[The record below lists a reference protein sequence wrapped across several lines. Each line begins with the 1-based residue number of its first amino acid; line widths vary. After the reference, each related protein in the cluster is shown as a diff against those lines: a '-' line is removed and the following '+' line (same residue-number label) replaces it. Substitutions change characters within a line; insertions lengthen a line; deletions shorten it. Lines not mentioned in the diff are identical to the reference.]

1 MGKALT
7 REQEQ
12 WAYQK
17 WCDGYSREEIARA
30 LYVSAKPIHECLRG
44 KKKVK
49 KPLVCEWKN
58 EREFGAY
65 LTRTQRLWII
75 QKWDEGYQQK
85 EIAEAIG
92 VRKAT
97 VQRLLCYRNR
107 EHPVL
112 KYEMEGKMD
121 EAEIT
126 KAVKTAISQEG
137 IKAIVEECEKQ
148 PSKGEDTCKRC
159 RFRNLKPGKTI
170 HGCVFNLCPLE
181 WDI

>member
-1 MGKALT
+1 MPKALT
-7 REQEQ
+7 KEQEE
-12 WAYQK
+12 WAYAK
-17 WCDGYSREEIARA
+17 WCMGYSHEEIANA
-30 LYVSAKPIHECLRG
+30 LFVSTKTIDRTLQN
-44 KKKVK
+44 KVK
-49 KPLVCEWKN
+49 VKPTLTCEWKN

-92 VRKAT
+92 IRKGT
-97 VQRLLCYRNR
+97 VQRLLRYRNR

-126 KAVKTAISQEG
+126 KAVKIAISQEG

-148 PSKGEDTCKRC
+148 PSKGEDICKKC
-159 RFRNLKPGKTI
+159 RYSILKEGKKI
-170 HGCVFNLCPLE
+170 HNCIFNLCPME
-181 WDI
+181 WEG